1 MRARVMSKSLKQLS
15 LLIWLMVTNGEAAQ
29 VIKKVE
35 LAKKIL
41 FWFHIIRFGQ
51 SKFWKF

>member
-1 MRARVMSKSLKQLS
+1 
-15 LLIWLMVTNGEAAQ
+15 
-29 VIKKVE
+29 VE

-51 SKFWKF
+51 SKFWKFWLSW